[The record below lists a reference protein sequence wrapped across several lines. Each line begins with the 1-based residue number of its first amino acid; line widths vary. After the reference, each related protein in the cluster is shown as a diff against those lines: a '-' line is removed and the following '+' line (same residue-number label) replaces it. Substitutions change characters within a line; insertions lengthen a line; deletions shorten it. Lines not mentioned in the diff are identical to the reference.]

1 MVPKEYYGR
10 LFTKEQLP
18 VNYQPEAL
26 TLESMIK
33 VDKQLRCK
41 RCYSRIEEDWQLPG
55 GQYYCRACIVFGRN
69 QEGKELYYFPSKTSE
84 IEFPVLKWFGE
95 LTPYQAK
102 VSEKL
107 LRTYQKQKDSLVHAV
122 TGAGKTEMIYNI
134 VAYVLENKGHVAI
147 ASPRVDVCRELFL
160 RMKRDFTC
168 SISLLHAESEPYDG
182 SPLVIATTHQLLK
195 FYQSFDLV
203 IVDEVDAYPFVG
215 NVMLNHAVEQ
225 AKTETGR
232 FI

>member
-18 VNYQPEAL
+18 VDYHSEAF

-41 RCYSRIEEDWQLPG
+41 RCYSQIEEDWQLPE

-84 IEFPVLKWFGE
+84 IEFPVLKWLGE
-95 LTPYQAK
+95 LTPYQAE

-107 LRTYQKQKDSLVHAV
+107 LETYQKQKDSLVHAV
-122 TGAGKTEMIYNI
+122 TGAGKTEMIYKI
-134 VAYVLENKGHVAI
+134 VAYVLESKGNVAI

-160 RMKRDFTC
+160 RMQRAFTC
-168 SISLLHAESEPYDG
+168 SISLLHAE
-182 SPLVIATTHQLLK
+182 
-195 FYQSFDLV
+195 
-203 IVDEVDAYPFVG
+203 
-215 NVMLNHAVEQ
+215 NHMMVV
-225 AKTETGR
+225 R
-232 FI
+232 L

>member
-18 VNYQPEAL
+18 VDYHSEAF

-41 RCYSRIEEDWQLPG
+41 RCYSQIEEDWQLPG

-84 IEFPVLKWFGE
+84 IEFPVLKWLGE
-95 LTPYQAK
+95 LTPYQAE

-107 LRTYQKQKDSLVHAV
+107 LETYQKQKDSLVHAV
-122 TGAGKTEMIYNI
+122 TGAGMFVESYFF
-134 VAYVLENKGHVAI
+134 
-147 ASPRVDVCRELFL
+147 VCRGILLVVFL
-160 RMKRDFTC
+160 CF
-168 SISLLHAESEPYDG
+168 
-182 SPLVIATTHQLLK
+182 
-195 FYQSFDLV
+195 
-203 IVDEVDAYPFVG
+203 
-215 NVMLNHAVEQ
+215 MLRVNHMMVV
-225 AKTETGR
+225 R
-232 FI
+232 L

>member
-18 VNYQPEAL
+18 VDYHSEAF

-41 RCYSRIEEDWQLPG
+41 RCYSQIEEDWQLPE

-84 IEFPVLKWFGE
+84 IEFPVLKWLGE
-95 LTPYQAK
+95 LTPYQAE

-107 LRTYQKQKDSLVHAV
+107 LETYKNR
-122 TGAGKTEMIYNI
+122 KT
-134 VAYVLENKGHVAI
+134 
-147 ASPRVDVCRELFL
+147 AS
-160 RMKRDFTC
+160 
-168 SISLLHAESEPYDG
+168 Y
-182 SPLVIATTHQLLK
+182 
-195 FYQSFDLV
+195 
-203 IVDEVDAYPFVG
+203 
-215 NVMLNHAVEQ
+215 ML
-225 AKTETGR
+225 
-232 FI
+232 